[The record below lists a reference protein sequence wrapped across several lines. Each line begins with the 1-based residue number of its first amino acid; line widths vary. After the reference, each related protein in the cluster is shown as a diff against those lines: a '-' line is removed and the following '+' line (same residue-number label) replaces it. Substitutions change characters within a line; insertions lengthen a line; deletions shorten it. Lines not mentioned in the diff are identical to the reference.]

1 MDSANASQLILDT
14 IVLNGNVL
22 WDQRLAR
29 SQIPEIQLI
38 LYQYVAD
45 EEIVIT
51 KQVFAHAILAFV
63 APIVDKCIVSTIAM
77 GVVNVSVWVWLL
89 LPMMVI
95 ASIAPQPILN
105 GTPICS
111 MDVNVMLAGEVQI
124 APNGYV
130 SMV

>member
-29 SQIPEIQLI
+29 SQIPEIQPI

-63 APIVDKCIVSTIAM
+63 VPIVDKCIVSTIAM
-77 GVVNVSVWVWLL
+77 DAVNV
-89 LPMMVI
+89 
-95 ASIAPQPILN
+95 
-105 GTPICS
+105 
-111 MDVNVMLAGEVQI
+111 
-124 APNGYV
+124 
-130 SMV
+130 